1 MFGTLEITKFS
12 IVIVARNN
20 NPSILNPDF
29 LKINKIIA
37 DDWETTSPIFTTEQ
51 LSQVVYKNQIS
62 IQVQPDKLIFNEAI
76 NNNNFQGLIP
86 NIARKYLEVLPH
98 VNYSALGIN
107 IISHVIA
114 ENSDEIDNYF
124 GEYIL
129 RSGDWKKYQN
139 VSPNPSFSL
148 NYPLE
153 NCQINISIS
162 PAKIESQEA
171 DYQHKSVILFTGN
184 IHRDFSDL
192 KDLEKQR
199 EKLKQYLG
207 SWENDLKDYQNIINQ
222 CLLNQG

>member
-1 MFGTLEITKFS
+1 MFGNLELTQFS
-12 IVIVARNN
+12 IVIITRNN
-20 NPSILNPDF
+20 NPSMLNPDF
-29 LKINKIIA
+29 LKINQIVSQ
-37 DDWETTSPIFTTEQ
+37 DWEISSPIFTTEEI
-51 LSQVVYKNQIS
+51 SQVTYENKIN
-62 IQVQPDKLIFNEAI
+62 IQVQTDRLIFNEAI
-76 NNNNFQGLIP
+76 NENNYQGLTP
-86 NIARKYLEVLPH
+86 NIATKYLDVLPH
-98 VNYSALGIN
+98 VNYYALGIN

-114 ENSDEIDNYF
+114 ENSEEIDNYF

-129 RSGDWKKYQN
+129 RSGDWKKYKN

-153 NCQINISIS
+153 SRQINISIS

-199 EKLKQYLG
+199 QEIKQCLN
-207 SWENDLKDYQNIINQ
+207 SWEKDLEDYQSIINQ